1 MKLPMLSFEEALAR
15 LESAAEPPTA
25 TETLDLAAAHGRV
38 LAADLRSSLFVPPHD
53 NSGMDGYA
61 VRCAD
66 VPADG
71 TRLPVS
77 QRIPAGSVGSRL
89 APGSAA
95 RIFTGAPIPA
105 GADAVVMQEDCRA
118 DGESVVIG
126 RQPAAGDFVRHKG
139 DDIRAGDVVLP
150 AGTRLG
156 PAEIGQAASIGIARV
171 PVYRRLRVAVLST
184 GDELTEPG
192 EPLPPGGIYNSN
204 RFMLRAAIERIGCEV
219 SDGGI
224 VADTFESTRQALR
237 AAAAGHDLIV
247 TSGGVSMGEE
257 DHVKPAVEAE
267 GELTMWKI
275 AVKPGKP
282 LSFGRVV
289 DAAFVGL
296 PGNPVSALVTFLT
309 LVRPYLL
316 RRCGVRDV
324 ATAALQLPAGFAWN
338 TGARRE
344 FQRVRVD
351 AAGHLERFANQES
364 SVLTSCVWADGLASV
379 PPESRVSVGDP
390 LPYVAFS
397 ELLG

>member
-1 MKLPMLSFEEALAR
+1 MKLPMLSFEEALSR
-15 LESAAEPPTA
+15 LESAAVAPRT

-38 LAADLRSSLFVPPHD
+38 LAQDLRSGLFVPPHD

-61 VRCAD
+61 VRRAD
-66 VPADG
+66 VIAPG

-77 QRIPAGSVGSRL
+77 QRIPAGSVGTRL
-89 APGSAA
+89 AAGSAA

-105 GADAVVMQEDCRA
+105 GADAVVMQEDCDA
-118 DGESVVIG
+118 DGDGVVI
-126 RQPAAGDFVRHKG
+126 RRLPAAGDFIRHKG
-139 DDIRAGDVVLP
+139 DDIRAGDVVLA

-156 PAEIGQAASIGIARV
+156 PAEIGQAASIGVARV
-171 PVYRRLRVAVLST
+171 PVFRRLRVAVLST

-204 RFMLRAAIERIGCEV
+204 RFMLRAAIERLGCAV

-224 VADTFESTRQALR
+224 VADTLESTRRALR
-237 AAAAGHDLIV
+237 QAAAGHDLIV

-282 LSFGRVV
+282 LSFGRVG

-296 PGNPVSALVTFLT
+296 PGNPVSALVTFLI
-309 LVRPYLL
+309 LVRPYVL
-316 RRCGVRDV
+316 RCCGVGEV
-324 ATAALQLPAGFAWN
+324 APGMLRLPAGFDWK
-338 TGARRE
+338 TGPRRE
-344 FQRVRVD
+344 FLRVRV
-351 AAGHLERFANQES
+351 AGDGRLERFANQES

-379 PPESRVSVGDP
+379 PPETQVAVGDP
-390 LPYVAFS
+390 LSYVSFS
-397 ELLG
+397 DLLG